1 MAAKTHEVSRDT
13 HLEGSARDADS
24 GGAGGKRVSTRVQW
38 PKDKP
43 PFGKKEVEQKFR
55 DLASLV
61 VPPDRVEKIVQ
72 TVYGLETVKDISEL
86 AALLS

>member
-1 MAAKTHEVSRDT
+1 MWFDNQWLVFSIDITLK
-13 HLEGSARDADS
+13 
-24 GGAGGKRVSTRVQW
+24 GGKRVSTRVQW